1 MGIKAVAI
9 AAAFVLGSL
18 CPLAWFA
25 ARPKPGNVVFAI
37 LSAQL
42 TDKTVRRLVL

>member
-25 ARPKPGNVVFAI
+25 ARPKPGVFAI